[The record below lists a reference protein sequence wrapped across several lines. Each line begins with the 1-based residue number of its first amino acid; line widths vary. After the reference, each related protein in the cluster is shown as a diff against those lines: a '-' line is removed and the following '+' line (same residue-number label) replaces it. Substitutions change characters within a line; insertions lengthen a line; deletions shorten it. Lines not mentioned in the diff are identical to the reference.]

1 MRRARAAAVRP
12 CVDAARDNRRD
23 GAASAVVPEPKRDF
37 STAGS
42 RPTEIVAAERRS
54 DVGRAGRGVR
64 RASAAAVRP
73 FVDAAR
79 GNRRDGAASAVAPE
93 PKRDLR
99 RRAARSVTAEDATD
113 ENRRAGIVAAERRS
127 NVGRAGRGV
136 RRVHAVAVMPHVDAA
151 RGDRVMV
158 AAAAIAGSR
167 RAEREVGRAECR
179 VRLAH
184 TVAARP
190 CVVDAR

>member
-1 MRRARAAAVRP
+1 MSTPRETTDGTAPRAPSYPSPNATSPRAPAVTA
-12 CVDAARDNRRD
+12 DAT
-23 GAASAVVPEPKRDF
+23 PEP
-37 STAGS
+37 TA
-42 RPTEIVAAERRS
+42 EIVAAERRS
-54 DVGRAGRGVR
+54 NVGRAGRGVR

-113 ENRRAGIVAAERRS
+113 ENRRAGIVAAERRR

-136 RRVHAVAVMPHVDAA
+136 RRVHAVAVMPRVDAA
-151 RGDRVMV
+151 RGDRVMI
-158 AAAAIAGSR
+158 AAAAIAESR